1 MNGRK
6 DTQPLQAGDP
16 RLVVRWA
23 RRYARSRTISFL
35 VQWVVIVLMVLAI
48 GLAASLTNTA
58 HTMGNKG
65 LFYLSVLFMVL
76 TVMAMA
82 WFSLSRWGG
91 EVIWNITQWLY
102 GEEGYASFSGHA
114 GGRALPLWLTALG
127 GGLVVYHLVGALLV
141 SFGYLRLQNMQPYSA
156 AYMVPYLSVL
166 IVYQGLGFWAWIWPV
181 LYAAHA
187 VLLVSGAP
195 VRLPATFPLLDMIVP
210 VFGYGLVAILAGHAY
225 SRYAL
230 WKLKSLTRT
239 VLPEFPT
246 EPENE
251 AAGTDAG
258 DRRDG

>member
-114 GGRALPLWLTALG
+114 GGRALPLWLTGHIPLP
-127 GGLVVYHLVGALLV
+127 VRSQIQFVNTVGAW
-141 SFGYLRLQNMQPYSA
+141 NASA
-156 AYMVPYLSVL
+156 TISHPISGSSV
-166 IVYQGLGFWAWIWPV
+166 
-181 LYAAHA
+181 
-187 VLLVSGAP
+187 
-195 VRLPATFPLLDMIVP
+195 
-210 VFGYGLVAILAGHAY
+210 
-225 SRYAL
+225 
-230 WKLKSLTRT
+230 
-239 VLPEFPT
+239 
-246 EPENE
+246 
-251 AAGTDAG
+251 
-258 DRRDG
+258 